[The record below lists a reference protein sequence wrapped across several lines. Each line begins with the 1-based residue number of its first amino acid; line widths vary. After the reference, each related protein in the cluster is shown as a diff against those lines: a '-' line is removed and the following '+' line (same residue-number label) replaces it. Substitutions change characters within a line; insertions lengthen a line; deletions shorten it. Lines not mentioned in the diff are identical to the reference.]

1 MDYRTAVKRFK
12 AENPDLHKGSGID
25 YWTAWERWDFWTDA
39 LCKAGEITLKQYSN
53 WATPFEYGKRL

>member
-12 AENPDLHKGSGID
+12 EENPDLHKGSGID
-25 YWTAWERWDFWTDA
+25 YWTAWERWDFWKDA
-39 LCKAGEITLKQYSN
+39 MCKAGEITQKQWAN